1 MHNFIPGDRPNVP
14 NVAIIVTDGQ
24 SNNAALTASEAKLAR
39 DAGITVLA
47 IGVGHG
53 AKKSELNAMA
63 TDPDSAHV
71 YTADNFD
78 ALGSLQALL
87 STKACEGNDVKKI
100 LHISIIHK
108 ACTMTKVLK

>member
-1 MHNFIPGDRPNVP
+1 M
-14 NVAIIVTDGQ
+14 
-24 SNNAALTASEAKLAR
+24 
-39 DAGITVLA
+39 LA
-47 IGVGHG
+47 IGVGNG

-87 STKACEGNDVKKI
+87 STKACEGNVVKET

-108 ACTMTKVLK
+108 ACTIIKLVK